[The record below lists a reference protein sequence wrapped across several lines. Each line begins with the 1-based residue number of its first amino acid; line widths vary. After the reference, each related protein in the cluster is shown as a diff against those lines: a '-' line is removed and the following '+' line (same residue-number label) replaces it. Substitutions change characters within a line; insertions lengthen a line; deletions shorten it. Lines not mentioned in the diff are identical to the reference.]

1 LIYESFTS
9 QFGDLCVRSER
20 LRITDLEW
28 ASVSVEEAPLQR
40 LLDSTRAEN
49 KYQAVSQG
57 ARPFGKRSILASM

>member
-1 LIYESFTS
+1 
-9 QFGDLCVRSER
+9 
-20 LRITDLEW
+20 LEW

-57 ARPFGKRSILASM
+57 ARPFGMRSILASM